1 MQETPASKGGTHQYV
16 FFDSNVFL
24 QTAVNRIPAG
34 SAIFFEFKH
43 WKEKEKKVGQQAL
56 VFAWGKGMEQ
66 KVGQHF
72 LFEFKHWKEKEKKV
86 GQQAL
91 CVKH

>member
-1 MQETPASKGGTHQYV
+1 
-16 FFDSNVFL
+16 
-24 QTAVNRIPAG
+24 
-34 SAIFFEFKH
+34 
-43 WKEKEKKVGQQAL
+43 VGQQAL